1 MLSDDARR
9 EIRNLIRAHTAQNT
23 KSPEAAQAS
32 LVRRGV
38 YTTQGDLTPE
48 YGGEPKD
55 KAGGKKA

>member
-9 EIRNLIRAHTAQNT
+9 EIRQLIRDHTAKNI

-38 YTTQGDLTPE
+38 YTPQGDLTPE

-55 KAGGKKA
+55 KADGK